1 LHPSDALSCALTL
14 SVARHIVA
22 AQRASARLR
31 HAVSDQEEQWILGL
45 FSEVPGVPLPIT
57 RWVRVVAAEK
67 TVRGALV
74 DQAAAHGQ
82 PKLDPAG
89 VDGSPDHCDDHVVAA
104 ATTRVIGSTA
114 GRTLDTDPKADRR
127 ARHHPDSTG
136 RFMPARFN
144 YWAGQLAPPKPS
156 TMQ

>member
-1 LHPSDALSCALTL
+1 MGTTSGGVGGPAPVGQQDPDLQGPG
-14 SVARHIVA
+14 
-22 AQRASARLR
+22 ARL
-31 HAVSDQEEQWILGL
+31 VG
-45 FSEVPGVPLPIT
+45 T
-57 RWVRVVAAEK
+57 EK
-67 TVRGALV
+67 TVDGALV
-74 DQAAAHGQ
+74 HRLLAADGQ
-82 PKLDPAG
+82 SKLDPAG